1 MWDPRAG
8 ARAMRGE
15 SGESR
20 CAGSSSRG
28 RSQRTGPVASKFQLA
43 VAGDPPESTVHTR
56 ETDRARISRMGIRP
70 SRAAAPRCCY
80 DDRWPAQ
87 AHAQRAVPCLPPPP
101 RATRAVGAGAPPY
114 VMYVTFRAHA
124 DHTGADHRP
133 PDSSIDRWWRPNIYP
148 LRAHWSIGKCPFQIY
163 ILIDP
168 TWRLTRSTV
177 HDPRDDCIRFKHVT
191 K

>member
-1 MWDPRAG
+1 
-8 ARAMRGE
+8 MRGE

-124 DHTGADHRP
+124 RPHRLRPPSTGLVNRSVMATKHLPIARALINWQMSIPNLYIDRPDMALDTVHRP
-133 PDSSIDRWWRPNIYP
+133 
-148 LRAHWSIGKCPFQIY
+148 
-163 ILIDP
+163 
-168 TWRLTRSTV
+168 RSTG
-177 HDPRDDCIRFKHVT
+177 
-191 K
+191 